1 MALDGTVLAERAVS
15 ACCGTGC
22 WGTFDVTIP
31 YHVTQVEPPSVT
43 IYNLSAKDGSREN
56 VSSYPVTLTPGG

>member
-1 MALDGTVLAERAVS
+1 VAVDGTVLAERAVS

-22 WGTFDVTIP
+22 LGTFDVTIP
-31 YHVTQVEPPSVT
+31 YQLDRATHGWVTV
-43 IYNLSAKDGSREN
+43 YDLSAKDGSREN